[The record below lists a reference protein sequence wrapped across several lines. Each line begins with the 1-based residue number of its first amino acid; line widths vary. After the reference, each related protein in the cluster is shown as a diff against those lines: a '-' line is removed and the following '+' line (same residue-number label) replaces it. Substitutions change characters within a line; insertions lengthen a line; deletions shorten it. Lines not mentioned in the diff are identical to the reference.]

1 MSKRLRGVFA
11 AVATASTADREVDC
25 AKSIALGHYLLQ
37 RLRWL
42 ERDMS
47 YAREVAA
54 ISPDFDVFPSTEAV
68 LLEAR
73 DGAFAGCISAK
84 WKRLM
89 PLFAPF
95 PDVDNKAA
103 VTAYDKVRAT

>member
-73 DGAFAGCISAK
+73 DGAFAGCNRQMETA
-84 WKRLM
+84 
-89 PLFAPF
+89 
-95 PDVDNKAA
+95 DAA
-103 VTAYDKVRAT
+103 VCAVSGRGQQSGGNRV

>member
-25 AKSIALGHYLLQ
+25 AKSIALGHYLLNNGCDGLNVICPMPARWQ
-37 RLRWL
+37 LSRRISTCFRLPRPFCL
-42 ERDMS
+42 KHVTEHSR
-47 YAREVAA
+47 AA
-54 ISPDFDVFPSTEAV
+54 T
-68 LLEAR
+68 
-73 DGAFAGCISAK
+73 AK

-89 PLFAPF
+89 PPFAPF